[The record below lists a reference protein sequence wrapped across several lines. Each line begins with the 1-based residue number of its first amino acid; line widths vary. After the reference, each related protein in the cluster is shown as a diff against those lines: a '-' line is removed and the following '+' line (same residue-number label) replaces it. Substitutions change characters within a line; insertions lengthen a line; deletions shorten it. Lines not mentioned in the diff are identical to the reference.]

1 MVPYLVPRVMSKMIH
16 KRPAPLNSKK
26 WTLMISKN
34 LKLTNWLLYQNPNLE
49 PITSWVPTA
58 SGLLIILSLVS
69 IFINYK

>member
-49 PITSWVPTA
+49 PIASWVPT
-58 SGLLIILSLVS
+58 GQTLITIS
-69 IFINYK
+69 INNIIKIS

>member
-49 PITSWVPTA
+49 PIVPRWTHKIIG
-58 SGLLIILSLVS
+58 SLIYI
-69 IFINYK
+69 